1 MKHILC
7 VSGEIPAKAAELQDV
22 LCQFTHELAL
32 VIEAKGGSL
41 PFVTYLD
48 AKCQIIPPVTTQ

>member
-7 VSGEIPAKAAELQDV
+7 VSGKVPAKAAEAQD
-22 LCQFTHELAL
+22 LICTFSHELAL
-32 VIEAKGGSL
+32 IIEAKGGSL

-48 AKCQIIPPVTTQ
+48 AKCQIIPPVTTA